1 MLSCEFCEISKNI
14 FLTEHL
20 WTTASVTM
28 IQVLSD
34 TMLKHSLKTLKG
46 SYMPSIDLEIYC
58 ERTPP
63 ERGQMLIRQFQRI
76 PYALI
81 QEK

>member
-1 MLSCEFCEISKNI
+1 
-14 FLTEHL
+14 
-20 WTTASVTM
+20 
-28 IQVLSD
+28 
-34 TMLKHSLKTLKG
+34 MLKHSLKTLKD

-76 PYALI
+76 PHALI